1 MGSKFLVMPRRGNDD
16 IEVLL
21 ADLDYFYADP
31 DPTFEVVRIRLL
43 IRIDFVP
50 TFMRKKFVCGTK
62 MTF

>member
-43 IRIDFVP
+43 IRIDFV
-50 TFMRKKFVCGTK
+50 KFRIKTCNTNEIFH
-62 MTF
+62 T